1 MAYMCKPVKQGSHR
15 AQYQVLVYTLT
26 LSKGNGNNDI
36 NAEELLWQRLQTGL
50 SFHTRM
56 TFIHS
61 LKQSED
67 IWKQGTSIFSIE
79 DGKDIN

>member
-36 NAEELLWQRLQTGL
+36 NAEELL
-50 SFHTRM
+50 
-56 TFIHS
+56 
-61 LKQSED
+61 
-67 IWKQGTSIFSIE
+67 
-79 DGKDIN
+79 